1 MPLTTS
7 KELFEKA
14 YKRGYAIGGFN
25 VNNMEI
31 LQAIVEAGN
40 EERSPLILQV
50 PPGAKICAPCLFTQA
65 C

>member
-14 YKRGYAIGGFN
+14 YKEGYAIGGFN

-31 LQAIVEAGN
+31 LQQ
-40 EERSPLILQV
+40 L
-50 PPGAKICAPCLFTQA
+50 
-65 C
+65 